1 MLGKMSPSLLEAKTN
16 FIQGNDTNVEELL
29 KLETDIIFVYGDN
42 GHKIDVYDA
51 AGIKS
56 IGIRTMSIAGGNS
69 VETLNSWLELLGSIT
84 DQEDRAKEIISY
96 GRQIEEEIQNKL
108 STVENKP
115 KGLMIFTHSDGKTV
129 VSGKGFF
136 GNYWLNATGAV
147 DVAEDDINIKAAVD
161 MERVMAEFYT
171 KYYGY
176 DLSQEEINMILNPS
190 DLSSEGYKE

>member
-29 KLETDIIFVYGDN
+29 KL
-42 GHKIDVYDA
+42 
-51 AGIKS
+51 
-56 IGIRTMSIAGGNS
+56 
-69 VETLNSWLELLGSIT
+69 
-84 DQEDRAKEIISY
+84 
-96 GRQIEEEIQNKL
+96 

-115 KGLMIFTHSDGKTV
+115 KSLMIFTHSDGKTV

-161 MERVMAEFYT
+161 MGRVMAEFYT

>member
-29 KLETDIIFVYGDN
+29 KLETDIVFVYGDN

-51 AGIKS
+51 TGIKS

-69 VETLNSWLELLGSIT
+69 VEILNSWLELLGSIT

-108 STVENKP
+108 STVEKKP

-161 MERVMAEFYT
+161 MGRVMAEFYT

-176 DLSQEEINMILNPS
+176 DLSQEEINMILNPL